1 MDLRSLLVETHAHMP
16 PAHILGDVPEP
27 DATRHFS
34 NIPHSIADI
43 VAHMDFWQSWFLR
56 RCRGESAPMAA
67 SALLGWPNVA
77 EGGWT
82 ALRERF
88 VSGTEEAAAL
98 ASQADLLEQLVH
110 PAIEFPPLAGY
121 KVRDALVH
129 VASHNSHHLG
139 QIIILRQLMGS
150 WPPPSGS
157 WTW

>member
-1 MDLRSLLVETHAHMP
+1 MDLRSLLVETYAHMP
-16 PAHILGDVPEP
+16 PANILADVSEQN
-27 DATRHFS
+27 AMRHFTS
-34 NIPHSIADI
+34 IPHSIAEI
-43 VAHMDFWQSWFLR
+43 VAHLDFWQRWFLR

-67 SALLGWPNVA
+67 SASLGWPNVA

-82 ALRERF
+82 EVRERF
-88 VSGTEEAAAL
+88 ASGTEEAAAL
-98 ASQADLLEQLVH
+98 AGQAGLEQPVH

-121 KVRDALVH
+121 TVREALVH

-139 QIIILRQLMGS
+139 QVILLRQLMGS